1 MAFAVSQCAP
11 PRPAPDPAPL
21 NMNENP
27 NVHRTSLSRSSSLSS
42 SGRLPRPG
50 GSAVFSRA
58 ALGVFGTCVGLGLAL
73 GGALRMGPPVESIE
87 SGAEIAAQR
96 DKSVARSV
104 SSAFEQVAD
113 KVAPAVVRIESFNVL
128 GGVERRLGQ
137 GSGVIL
143 KAEGLIATNAHV
155 VSRATRLRVSLV
167 DGRAFEAEVVG
178 LDEETDLAVIRIDA
192 DGLVSAPLRTDEPA
206 RVGEWVIAIG
216 NPLGLSHAVT
226 AGIVSGR
233 GRTASI
239 TTYED
244 FIQTDAAINPG
255 NSGGPLV
262 DLDGRVIGINTA
274 VADVT
279 RGGQGIGFAIPAT
292 MVAGVVE
299 QLAESGRVTRGYMG
313 VRLNEV
319 SDSYVRSRGYRG
331 SSRVIIASA
340 ESGTPAASA
349 GVKSGEIIDSIDGN
363 PVSSLRGLM
372 SSIARLRP
380 GTDVKLALVSAGERR
395 IVTINLTERPLL
407 GK

>member
-1 MAFAVSQCAP
+1 
-11 PRPAPDPAPL
+11 
-21 NMNENP
+21 MNENSKA
-27 NVHRTSLSRSSSLSS
+27 HRPSSTRSS
-42 SGRLPRPG
+42 
-50 GSAVFSRA
+50 AVLSRA
-58 ALGVFGTCVGLGLAL
+58 ALGAFGTCVGLGLAV
-73 GGALRMGPPVESIE
+73 GGALRMGPAAGFSAEAA
-87 SGAEIAAQR
+87 AEIASLK

-113 KVAPAVVRIESFNVL
+113 QVAPAVVRIESFGAV

-155 VSRATRLRVSLV
+155 VSRASRLSVSLV
-167 DGRAFEAEVVG
+167 DGRTFEAEVVG
-178 LDEETDLAVIRIDA
+178 LDEETDLAVLRIEA
-192 DGLVSAPLRTDEPA
+192 DGLVTAPLRTDEPA

-262 DLDGRVIGINTA
+262 DLEGRVIGINTA
-274 VADVT
+274 VADVS
-279 RGGQGIGFAIPAT
+279 RGGQGIGFAIPAS
-292 MVAGVVE
+292 MIAGVVE
-299 QLAESGRVTRGYMG
+299 QLEESGRVTRGYMG

-331 SSRVIIASA
+331 ASRVIVASA
-340 ESGTPAASA
+340 ETGTPAATA
-349 GVKSGEIIDSIDGN
+349 GVKSGEIIDSIDGK

-395 IVTINLTERPLL
+395 VVTVNLTERPLL

>member
-1 MAFAVSQCAP
+1 M
-11 PRPAPDPAPL
+11 
-21 NMNENP
+21 
-27 NVHRTSLSRSSSLSS
+27 
-42 SGRLPRPG
+42 
-50 GSAVFSRA
+50 FSRT
-58 ALGVFGTCVGLGLAL
+58 ALGAFGTCIGLGLAIGGAFRL
-73 GGALRMGPPVESIE
+73 GGPVEPAM
-87 SGAEIAAQR
+87 GAAELG

-104 SSAFEQVAD
+104 SSAFERVAD
-113 KVAPAVVRIESFNVL
+113 QVAPAVVRIESFAVVR
-128 GGVERRLGQ
+128 GVERPLGQ

-143 KAEGLIATNAHV
+143 KEEGLIATNAHV
-155 VSRATRLRVSLV
+155 VARATRLSVSLV
-167 DGRAFEAEVVG
+167 DGRSFNAQVVG
-178 LDEETDLAVIRIDA
+178 LDEETDLAVLHIDA

-274 VADVT
+274 VADVS
-279 RGGQGIGFAIPAT
+279 RGGQGIGFAIPAP
-292 MVAGVVE
+292 MVATIVE

-319 SDSYVRSRGYRG
+319 SDGYVRSRGYRG
-331 SSRVIIASA
+331 SSRVIVASA
-340 ESGTPAASA
+340 ESGTPAAAA
-349 GVKSGEIIDSIDGN
+349 GVKNGEIIDSIDGK

-372 SSIARLRP
+372 SAIARLRP

-395 IVTINLTERPLL
+395 VVTINLTERPPL